1 MNRTKI
7 KKRGQDLHQK
17 GDARTKYL
25 KKEWK
30 RLVEMFSRQ
39 DIDITEKTSGIA
51 SKNLE
56 NSLDPKFDKKS
67 IGEIIGIT
75 LVSSK

>member
-1 MNRTKI
+1 
-7 KKRGQDLHQK
+7 
-17 GDARTKYL
+17 
-25 KKEWK
+25 
-30 RLVEMFSRQ
+30 MFSRQ
-39 DIDITEKTSGIA
+39 DIDITEKRSGIA

-75 LVSSK
+75 LVSLK